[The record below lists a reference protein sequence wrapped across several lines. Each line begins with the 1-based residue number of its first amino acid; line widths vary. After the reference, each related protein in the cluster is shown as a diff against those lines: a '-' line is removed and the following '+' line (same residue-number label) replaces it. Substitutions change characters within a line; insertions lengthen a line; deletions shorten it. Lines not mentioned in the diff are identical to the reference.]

1 MRRYYINFNIKL
13 TVTMLS
19 DYVMNSIDNLFS
31 DKLLKSNNHILR
43 STNTSKSNFN
53 RDIIKSNL
61 SNIIRKSNH

>member
-31 DKLLKSNNHILR
+31 DKLLKSNNHILK